1 MGINIDTIKELG
13 NLNIIAKQ
21 VVEGFI
27 TGLHKSPYHGFSV
40 EFAEHK
46 LYNTGES
53 TRFIDWK
60 IFTKTEK
67 LYTKKYEEETNLRCY
82 IIIDISS
89 SMYYPVNNY
98 GKILFSS
105 VAAAALSYL
114 LCTQRD
120 AFGLFTFS
128 DSIITQTPVKSTLSH
143 WQKILLILND
153 IIQKPTPQQTTNISK
168 ALHEIAPKIHK
179 RSLIILF
186 SDMFTQIEKKEDLFT
201 ALQHLKHNKHEILIF
216 HITEP
221 NTEKKF
227 LFEQRPYIFYD
238 LETNAHIK
246 INPTEIQENY
256 QKSVQEFYE
265 YLRNKCGQL
274 KIDIIEVDTN
284 TEFNKVLNEYLI
296 KRSQLY

>member
-1 MGINIDTIKELG
+1 MDINIDTIKELG

-60 IFTKTEK
+60 LFAKTEK
-67 LYTKKYEEETNLRCY
+67 LYTKRFEEETNLRCY
-82 IIIDISS
+82 IIIDVSS
-89 SMYYPVNNY
+89 SMYYPVHNY
-98 GKILFSS
+98 GKVLFSS

-128 DSIITQTPVKSTLSH
+128 DSIVIQTPVKSTFTH
-143 WQKILLILND
+143 WQKILLILNN
-153 IIQKPTPQQTTNISK
+153 IVQNPSTQKTTHIAK
-168 ALHEIAPKIHK
+168 ILHQIAPKIHK
-179 RSLIILF
+179 KSLLILF
-186 SDMFTQIEKKEDLFT
+186 SDILTPIEQKEELFA

-216 HITEP
+216 HVTEP
-221 NTEKKF
+221 NTEKEF
-227 LFEQRPYIFYD
+227 LFEQRPYIFHD
-238 LETNAHIK
+238 LETNTHIK
-246 INPTEIQENY
+246 INPTDIKENY
-256 QKSVQEFYE
+256 QKNVEAFYE
-265 YLRNKCGQL
+265 YFRNKCGQL
-274 KIDIIEVDTN
+274 KIDTVEVNIN
-284 TEFNKVLNEYLI
+284 TDFNKVLNEYLI
-296 KRSQLY
+296 KRSQLH